1 MTKNTSCQA
10 SVILEIAILEPKY
23 PDPILPPS
31 EVEESRKS
39 RYKALLRS
47 SFQGI
52 GARTF
57 IVLFELGA
65 SLLFG
70 SASLFMDAL
79 STSLDIVTSLA
90 LVISFK
96 FAARPPDTNHPFGH
110 GRFEP
115 LAGFQ
120 LGVFLAILGG
130 VMFFYNFSEV
140 SNNQASTINPFL
152 WVVPFTSVF
161 ILEICYRNMMRTAKK
176 QNSPALAADAAHY
189 RIDSMTSLFA
199 MIALISA
206 SFLPQFSQLFDHV
219 GAALIALFMVGVGI
233 NAARSNMHQILDR
246 IPHDGYFEKVKE
258 AASRAVG
265 VLGTEKIRIQQ
276 YGPDAYIGIDIEVDP
291 ELSVKVAHGIS
302 QKVRYEIQKELP
314 EVRDVMVHVEP
325 FYPNDH

>member
-1 MTKNTSCQA
+1 MTKNTSCLA
-10 SVILEIAILEPKY
+10 LGILETVILEPKY
-23 PDPILPPS
+23 PDPVLPPS
-31 EVEESRKS
+31 EVEESRKN

-57 IVLFELGA
+57 IVLFELGT

-70 SASLFMDAL
+70 SAALFMDAL

-90 LVISFK
+90 LVVSFK

-130 VMFFYNFSEV
+130 VMFFYNSSE
-140 SNNQASTINPFL
+140 ASTSQATSIHPFL
-152 WVVPFTSVF
+152 WIVPLISVF
-161 ILEICYRNMMRTAKK
+161 ILEICYRNLMRTAKK
-176 QNSPALAADAAHY
+176 QNSPALAADATHY
-189 RIDSMTSLFA
+189 RIDSITSMFA
-199 MIALISA
+199 MIALVSGSIA
-206 SFLPQFSQLFDHV
+206 PQFSQMFDHV

-246 IPHDGYFEKVKE
+246 IPSDGYFEKVKE
-258 AASRAVG
+258 AASRAAG

-276 YGPDAYIGIDIEVDP
+276 YGPDAYVGIDIEVDP
-291 ELSVKVAHGIS
+291 ELSVQVAHGIS

-314 EVRDVMVHVEP
+314 EVRDVLVHVEP
-325 FYPNDH
+325 YYPNDH

>member
-1 MTKNTSCQA
+1 MIKNTLCQA
-10 SVILEIAILEPKY
+10 LEISETAILEPKY
-23 PDPILPPS
+23 PDPIHPPQ
-31 EVEESRKS
+31 EVEESRKN

-57 IVLFELGA
+57 IVLFELGT

-70 SASLFMDAL
+70 SAALFMDAL

-90 LVISFK
+90 LIISFK

-140 SNNQASTINPFL
+140 SNNQNSYIPPFL
-152 WVVPFTSVF
+152 WVVPLISVM
-161 ILEICYRNMMRTAKK
+161 ILEICYRNLMKTAKK

-189 RIDSMTSLFA
+189 RIDSITSMFA
-199 MIALISA
+199 VIALISG
-206 SFLPQFSQLFDHV
+206 SLMPQYSQIFDHV
-219 GAALIALFMVGVGI
+219 GAALIALFMVGVGV
-233 NAARSNMHQILDR
+233 NAARFNLHQILDR
-246 IPHDGYFEKVKE
+246 IPSDGYFEKVKE
-258 AASRAVG
+258 AALRAAG

-276 YGPDAYIGIDIEVDP
+276 YGPDAYVGIDIEVDP
-291 ELSVKVAHGIS
+291 ELSVQVAHGIS